1 MSNRKIPDVISIRQY
16 AKELGISEAT
26 VRLAI
31 RSGKITRGVQ
41 KSEKDGKPQIIRS
54 IATEE
59 WKESY
64 SGRTN
69 ASEVLKEK
77 FFSDDVDTPNVE
89 TKTEQASS
97 VPPIPTLQET
107 QFVESPTTMREAQ
120 LKEQIFKANMAEVK
134 YNVALGKLVNKDDV
148 YKTFFEFGTQVRES
162 IQSIPDRVV
171 DLIMACST
179 RNEAHEIL
187 SLELSKALENLSNF
201 KHEPIQT
208 EEDQS

>member
-1 MSNRKIPDVISIRQY
+1 MSKRKIPDVVSIRQY

-77 FFSDDVDTPNVE
+77 FFGDVVDTPTVE

-97 VPPIPTLQET
+97 VPPIPTSQET
-107 QFVESPTTMREAQ
+107 QLVESPTTMREAQ

-171 DLIMACST
+171 DLIMACSS

-187 SLELSKALENLSNF
+187 SVELSKALENLSNF
-201 KHEPIQT
+201 KYEPSKT
-208 EEDQS
+208 EEDQP